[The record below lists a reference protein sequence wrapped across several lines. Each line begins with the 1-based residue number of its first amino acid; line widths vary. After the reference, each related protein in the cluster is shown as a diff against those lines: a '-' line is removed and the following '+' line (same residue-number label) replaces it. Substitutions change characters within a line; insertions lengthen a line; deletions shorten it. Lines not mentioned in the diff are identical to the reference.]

1 MIPADAAKCKT
12 MKRLGERAG
21 AGAALYITAPWTA
34 LRPAPLRPP
43 PPLPPPLGP
52 YRLQGQPPGLGFDW
66 PDARGPLVKVRE
78 ELSEL
83 AAALPAQGDDRP
95 AARAALEDEVGDLLF
110 AVVNLARKLAVDP
123 DAALARATAKFRR
136 RFEALERLA
145 AQRGVDV
152 ARAGLDALDRLWD
165 EVKAREHPG
174 A

>member
-1 MIPADAAKCKT
+1 MDRTPP
-12 MKRLGERAG
+12 G
-21 AGAALYITAPWTA
+21 PV
-34 LRPAPLRPP
+34 PPP
-43 PPLPPPLGP
+43 PPLTPLLRA
-52 YRLQGQPPGLGFDW
+52 YRLQEQAAGLGFDW

>member
-1 MIPADAAKCKT
+1 MQDDEAV
-12 MKRLGERAG
+12 GRARG
-21 AGAALYITAPWTA
+21 SRRGPLHY
-34 LRPAPLRPP
+34 RPMDRTPPGPVPPP
-43 PPLPPPLGP
+43 PPLTPLLRA
-52 YRLQGQPPGLGFDW
+52 YRLQEQAAGLGFDW
-66 PDARGPLVKVRE
+66 PD
-78 ELSEL
+78 
-83 AAALPAQGDDRP
+83 
-95 AARAALEDEVGDLLF
+95 ARAALEDEVGDLLF